1 MLFDVFLR
9 PRELARKCL
18 DNPNIVLTIFLNI
31 SPILLSFII
40 FAAIGIILD
49 PKVFVA
55 GLLSPTI
62 TTIVLALL
70 TFLTASAIVK
80 IPQKRNFLG
89 IWQAFSFG
97 WIFLILNSI
106 IFSGTI
112 FILFPGVT
120 DVMHLKANNLITDD
134 EFIAKVGEIMQNAGD
149 VSFWFGF
156 LIGVSVLIWI
166 GMLIYWYIVL
176 QETMPGSRLKQL
188 ASYIA
193 ILIVTIFI
201 GFLRDNLILSIF
213 G

>member
-166 GMLIYWYIVL
+166 GMFIYWYIVL

>member
-1 MLFDVFLR
+1 M
-9 PRELARKCL
+9 
-18 DNPNIVLTIFLNI
+18 LTIFLNI

-134 EFIAKVGEIMQNAGD
+134 EFVTKVGEIMQNAGD